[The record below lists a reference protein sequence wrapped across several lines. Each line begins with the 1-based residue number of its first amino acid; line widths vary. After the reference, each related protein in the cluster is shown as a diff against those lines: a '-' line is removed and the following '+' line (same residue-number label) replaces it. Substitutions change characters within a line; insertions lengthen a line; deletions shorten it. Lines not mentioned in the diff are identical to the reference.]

1 MTTELLA
8 RLCGLVA
15 LLTLLPA
22 PAMPGVP
29 QTEQR
34 PVAETL
40 HGVRMVDPYR
50 WLEGNDQG
58 EITEAVAAW
67 TELQN
72 AYTRDVLDKLPG
84 REALEKRLRQL
95 MEVPTISAPGMYGGR
110 YFYSRREGGQPQAV
124 HYVRDSLDGRDS

>member
-1 MTTELLA
+1 MTTPLRV

-22 PAMPGVP
+22 PALPGVP
-29 QTEQR
+29 QTAQQ

-58 EITEAVAAW
+58 EITEEVAAW

-72 AYTRDVLDKLPG
+72 AHTRDVLDRLPG

-95 MEVPTISAPGMYGGR
+95 M
-110 YFYSRREGGQPQAV
+110 
-124 HYVRDSLDGRDS
+124 

>member
-1 MTTELLA
+1 MTTPFLA

-22 PAMPGVP
+22 TAMSGIP

-72 AYTRDVLDKLPG
+72 AHTATCWISCRD
-84 REALEKRLRQL
+84 ARLWRN
-95 MEVPTISAPGMYGGR
+95 VCGS
-110 YFYSRREGGQPQAV
+110 
-124 HYVRDSLDGRDS
+124 